1 VALWL
6 GLIAS
11 LVHLSASTFLIFLG
25 TAGVL
30 QDADQWSQHSERVV
44 AQISLLTLGSTA
56 GIFASALAL
65 WRRSDLGLVKLRIS
79 TGAFLTAAVMTIVS
93 VIMGWD
99 YWLEFGSNVAFFC
112 GVDFLRHLFPGLHF
126 PWNAARGVLSE
137 HISLIPA
144 TPNAPDPFPK
154 NAHREPASAQKFP
167 RTLAKC

>member
-1 VALWL
+1 MALWL

-44 AQISLLTLGSTA
+44 AQISLLTLGSAA

-93 VIMGWD
+93 VLMGWD
-99 YWLEFGSNVAFFC
+99 YWLEFGSNVAFF
-112 GVDFLRHLFPGLHF
+112 VVLISSAIYSLVYIFLGML
-126 PWNAARGVLSE
+126 
-137 HISLIPA
+137 
-144 TPNAPDPFPK
+144 
-154 NAHREPASAQKFP
+154 
-167 RTLAKC
+167 LAVSFRSTSH